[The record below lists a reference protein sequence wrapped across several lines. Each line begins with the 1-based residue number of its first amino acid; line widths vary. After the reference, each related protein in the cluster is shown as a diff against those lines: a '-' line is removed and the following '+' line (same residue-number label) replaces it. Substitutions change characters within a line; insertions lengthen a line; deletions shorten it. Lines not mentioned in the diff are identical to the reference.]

1 MFHPWHLAEQMDDE
15 ISTIAALLHDVV
27 EDTDWT
33 LEQLEAEGFPPES
46 MEALGLLTHPEGQ
59 PYMEYVAGLRHN
71 SVAVKV
77 KLADLRHNSDF
88 TRLSAVTAGQRA
100 RLEQSTPRPLPCWR
114 ERRVRRDSPVLRRRK
129 GKTTAAMGLV
139 LRWVGVARGGGGP
152 VPQRAPV
159 PASGLLWNSSP
170 CDAAAGAGAAAP
182 FCGR

>member
-1 MFHPWHLAEQMDDE
+1 MIYTELTKKAMKIAYDAHHGQLDKGGLPYVFHPWHLAEQMDDE

-100 RLEQSTPRPLPCWR
+100 QLEQKYAPAFALLEGKAGTP
-114 ERRVRRDSPVLRRRK
+114 
-129 GKTTAAMGLV
+129 
-139 LRWVGVARGGGGP
+139 
-152 VPQRAPV
+152 
-159 PASGLLWNSSP
+159 
-170 CDAAAGAGAAAP
+170 
-182 FCGR
+182 

>member
-1 MFHPWHLAEQMDDE
+1 MIYTELTKKAMKIAYDAHHGQLDKGGLPYVVHPWHLAEQMDDE
-15 ISTIAALLHDVV
+15 ISTNAALLHDVV

-100 RLEQSTPRPLPCWR
+100 RLEQKYAPAFALLEGKAGTP
-114 ERRVRRDSPVLRRRK
+114 
-129 GKTTAAMGLV
+129 
-139 LRWVGVARGGGGP
+139 
-152 VPQRAPV
+152 
-159 PASGLLWNSSP
+159 
-170 CDAAAGAGAAAP
+170 
-182 FCGR
+182 

>member
-1 MFHPWHLAEQMDDE
+1 MIYTELTKKAMKIAYDAHHGQLDKGGLPYVFHPWHLAEQMDDE

-59 PYMEYVAGLRHN
+59 PYMAYVAGLRHN

-100 RLEQSTPRPLPCWR
+100 RLEQKYAPAFALLEGKAGTP
-114 ERRVRRDSPVLRRRK
+114 
-129 GKTTAAMGLV
+129 
-139 LRWVGVARGGGGP
+139 
-152 VPQRAPV
+152 
-159 PASGLLWNSSP
+159 
-170 CDAAAGAGAAAP
+170 
-182 FCGR
+182 

>member
-1 MFHPWHLAEQMDDE
+1 MIYTELTKKAMKIAYDAHHGQLDKGGLPYVFHPWHLAEQMDDE

-71 SVAVKV
+71 PVAVKV

-88 TRLSAVTAGQRA
+88 TRLSAVTAGLRA
-100 RLEQSTPRPLPCWR
+100 RLEQKYAPAFALLEGKAGTP
-114 ERRVRRDSPVLRRRK
+114 
-129 GKTTAAMGLV
+129 
-139 LRWVGVARGGGGP
+139 
-152 VPQRAPV
+152 
-159 PASGLLWNSSP
+159 
-170 CDAAAGAGAAAP
+170 
-182 FCGR
+182 